1 MVRSAYVLA
10 ALLIPGVAVAQTT
23 TTSTVTGPDGRTMT
37 VTTTRSPDGVNT
49 IEGRP
54 APQGG
59 GASGVVLP
67 NGLPQR
73 DTRPVTGS
81 SVIRG
86 RVIDASTGAPLR
98 RAGIRLSGA
107 EIREMRTA
115 LTDAEGRYE
124 FTDLPAG
131 QFNLSATKSGYV
143 DLSYGQTTLGELGK
157 QLKVADK
164 QVIEKVDFKLPRGA
178 VITGRV
184 LDEYG
189 EPVADAQ
196 VSVLRNQ
203 YTSSGPRPVN
213 AGRMSTTDDIGE
225 FRLFGL
231 APGQYYLS
239 ASYRANL
246 MISVGPTTG
255 DSSGY
260 ALTYYP
266 GTASLGDAQKLS
278 IGLGGTVSD
287 VTLMLVPTRTA
298 RVSGTAFDGQGRPLK
313 QGSVML
319 MARTNGPMGVAPAG
333 GAIRADGTFT
343 IGGVSPGEYI
353 VRAMVPGLVTGPGEA
368 AIASVTVNGIDVT
381 DLRLEP
387 VRPITVSGQIVLD
400 PVAAR
405 SFKPET
411 MRVSAP
417 PSDPGPIFGP
427 IAPPAAV
434 RDDLTFEFKAAQG
447 RSIVRLSSPQGWM
460 IKSVTLNGADVTDG
474 LTFGTDDVSGL
485 EVELTNKVP
494 DLSGQVTNSN
504 GDAVLDYFAVAFPQ
518 DDQQWNAPGIGRTAM
533 TRPDDQGRF
542 RFRSLRPGHYYI
554 VAVEH
559 VQTSEWMDPAWMESV
574 RSRATPVT
582 LNEGD
587 TLVADLKLVQPR

>member
-10 ALLIPGVAVAQTT
+10 ALLIPGVALAQTST
-23 TTSTVTGPDGRTMT
+23 TTATGSDGRPMT
-37 VTTTRSPDGVNT
+37 VTITRSPDGINT
-49 IEGRP
+49 T
-54 APQGG
+54 PQGG
-59 GASGVVLP
+59 GPPAGVLP

-81 SVIRG
+81 SVVRG

-98 RAGIRLSGA
+98 RAGIRIFGA
-107 EIREMRTA
+107 ELREMRTA

-131 QFNLSATKSGYV
+131 QFNLNATKSGYV
-143 DLSYGQTTLGELGK
+143 DLAYGQTTLGEPGK

-164 QVIEKVDFKLPRGA
+164 QVVEKIDFKLPRGA

-189 EPVADAQ
+189 EPVPDAQ

-213 AGRMSTTDDIGE
+213 AGRMSMTNDIGE
-225 FRLFGL
+225 FRVFGL

-239 ASYRANL
+239 ASFRAGQ
-246 MISVGPTTG
+246 MIGIGPTTG
-255 DSSGY
+255 DNSGY

-266 GTASLGDAQKLS
+266 GTANLGDAQKLS
-278 IGLGGTVSD
+278 IGLGGIVSD
-287 VTLMLVPTRTA
+287 VTLILVPTRTA
-298 RVSGTAFDGQGRPLK
+298 RVSGIAFDGQGRPLK
-313 QGSVML
+313 QGSVM
-319 MARTNGPMGVAPAG
+319 MMSRSNGPGGVVPAG
-333 GAIRADGTFT
+333 GPIRPDGTFT
-343 IGGVSPGEYI
+343 ISGVSPGEYI
-353 VRAMVPGLVTGPGEA
+353 LRAMIPGQVTAPGEGSM
-368 AIASVTVNGIDVT
+368 ASVSVNGIDIT

-387 VRPITVSGQIVLD
+387 VRPITVSGHVLLD

-411 MRVSAP
+411 MRLSAP
-417 PSDPGPIFGP
+417 PSDPGPMFGP
-427 IAPPAAV
+427 IPPPAAI
-434 RDDLTFEFKAAQG
+434 RDDLTFEFKAAEG

-518 DDQQWNAPGIGRTAM
+518 DDQQWNAPGVGRTAM

-542 RFRSLRPGHYYI
+542 RIRSLRPGNYYV

-559 VQTSEWMDPAWMESV
+559 LQTSEWMDPAWMESV
-574 RSRATPVT
+574 RSRATRVT